1 MKVAAAVIAA
11 LVLGVFPPQQVFRS
25 NIDMVAVYPLVTGP
39 EGRFVTDLRQQ
50 DFEVFDNGQ
59 PADVTI
65 FSRDRQP
72 ITALLL
78 LDMSASMEDRWM
90 RVRDAAVRFV
100 DALEPADRLRIGTFG
115 SEIALSPHLTGDK
128 AILSRVLRE
137 ELWPGGSTPLWSAM
151 SAGMQSIPPESGGAL
166 GGPPISPGGGVQGA
180 PPISQ
185 SRRRPIVLVTDGID
199 TSSAVQAPVA
209 ARAIREQFMIYGI
222 GLEGKG
228 LSTRLVDLI
237 GQTGGGHFDL
247 KRSDDLGAAF
257 LRLAD
262 ELHNQYLIGFTPLAL
277 DGQPHSL
284 EVRVK
289 REGFRVRAPT
299 QFVAPVRK

>member
-1 MKVAAAVIAA
+1 MKPGAVLLAA
-11 LVLGVFPPQQVFRS
+11 LVLAVPPSQQFRA

-39 EGRFVTDLRQQ
+39 EGRFSTDLRQQ
-50 DFEVFDNGQ
+50 DFEVFDNGK
-59 PADVTI
+59 PADITI

-72 ITALLL
+72 ITAMLL

-90 RVRDAAVRFV
+90 RVRDAAARFV
-100 DALEPADRLRIGTFG
+100 DALEPADRVRIGTFG

-128 AILSRVLRE
+128 AILNRILRE
-137 ELWPGGSTPLWSAM
+137 ELWPGGSTPLWNAM
-151 SAGMQSIPPESGGAL
+151 SAGMQSIASASPAASAAS
-166 GGPPISPGGGVQGA
+166 PIDP
-180 PPISQ
+180 
-185 SRRRPIVLVTDGID
+185 RRPIVLVTDGID

-209 ARAIREQFMIYGI
+209 ARAVKDQFMIYGI

-237 GQTGGGHFDL
+237 AQTGGGHFDL

-262 ELHNQYLIGFTPLAL
+262 ELHHQYLIGFTPLTF
-277 DGQPHSL
+277 DGQIHSL

-289 REGFRVRAPT
+289 RDGFKVRAPT

>member
-1 MKVAAAVIAA
+1 MKVAAALLAP
-11 LVLGVFPPQQVFRS
+11 LVLAVSLPSQVFRS

-39 EGRFVTDLRQQ
+39 EGRFATDLRQQ
-50 DFEVFDNGQ
+50 DFEVFDNGK

-128 AILSRVLRE
+128 KILSRVLRE
-137 ELWPGGSTPLWSAM
+137 ELWPGGSTPLWNAM
-151 SAGMQSIPPESGGAL
+151 NAGMQSNAL
-166 GGPPISPGGGVQGA
+166 ETG
-180 PPISQ
+180 
-185 SRRRPIVLVTDGID
+185 RRPIVLVTDGID

-262 ELHNQYLIGFTPLAL
+262 ELHHQYLIGFTPVAL
-277 DGQPHSL
+277 DGQTHSL
-284 EVRVK
+284 EVRIK

>member
-1 MKVAAAVIAA
+1 MKTTAALLAA
-11 LVLGVFPPQQVFRS
+11 LVLAVFMPRQAFRS

-39 EGRFVTDLRQQ
+39 EGRFATDLRQQ
-50 DFEVFDNGQ
+50 DFEVFDNGK

-137 ELWPGGSTPLWSAM
+137 ELWPGGSTPLWNAM
-151 SAGMQSIPPESGGAL
+151 SAGMQSIAPET
-166 GGPPISPGGGVQGA
+166 QT
-180 PPISQ
+180 
-185 SRRRPIVLVTDGID
+185 RRPIVLVTDGID

-209 ARAIREQFMIYGI
+209 ARAVKDQFMIYGV

-237 GQTGGGHFDL
+237 SQTGGGHFDL

-262 ELHNQYLIGFTPLAL
+262 ELHHQYLIGFTPVAL
-277 DGQPHSL
+277 DGQAHSL

-289 REGFRVRAPT
+289 RDGFRVRAPT

>member
-1 MKVAAAVIAA
+1 MKVAAALLAA
-11 LVLGVFPPQQVFRS
+11 LVLAISLPDQVFRS

-39 EGRFVTDLRQQ
+39 EGRFATDLRQQ
-50 DFEVFDNGQ
+50 DFEVFDNGK

-115 SEIALSPHLTGDK
+115 SEIALSPLLTGDK
-128 AILSRVLRE
+128 AILNRVLRE
-137 ELWPGGSTPLWSAM
+137 ELWPGGSTPLWNAM
-151 SAGMQSIPPESGGAL
+151 NSGMQAN
-166 GGPPISPGGGVQGA
+166 A
-180 PPISQ
+180 PATG
-185 SRRRPIVLVTDGID
+185 RRPIVLVTDGID

-209 ARAIREQFMIYGI
+209 GRAIREQFMIYGI

-262 ELHNQYLIGFTPLAL
+262 ELHHQYLIGFTPLAL
-277 DGQPHSL
+277 DGQTHSL
-284 EVRVK
+284 EVRIN

>member
-1 MKVAAAVIAA
+1 MKAGALLLAA
-11 LVLGVFPPQQVFRS
+11 LVLAVSSPRQFRS
-25 NIDMVAVYPLVTGP
+25 NVDMVAVYPLVTGP
-39 EGRFVTDLRQQ
+39 EGRYITDLRRQ
-50 DFEVFDNGQ
+50 DFEVFDNGK
-59 PADVTI
+59 PADITI

-90 RVRDAAVRFV
+90 RVRDAAARFV
-100 DALEPADRLRIGTFG
+100 DALEPGDRVRIGTFG

-128 AILSRVLRE
+128 AILNRILRE
-137 ELWPGGSTPLWSAM
+137 ELWPGGSTPLWNAM
-151 SAGMQSIPPESGGAL
+151 SVGMQSIAQESDAAST
-166 GGPPISPGGGVQGA
+166 PPIDP
-180 PPISQ
+180 
-185 SRRRPIVLVTDGID
+185 RRPIVIVTDGID
-199 TSSAVQAPVA
+199 TSSAIQAPVA
-209 ARAIREQFMIYGI
+209 TRAVKERFMIYGV

-237 GQTGGGHFDL
+237 AQTGGGHFDL

-262 ELHNQYLIGFTPLAL
+262 ELHHQYLIGFTPLAL
-277 DGQPHSL
+277 DGQTHSL

-289 REGFRVRAPT
+289 RDGFKVRAPT

>member
-1 MKVAAAVIAA
+1 MKLAATVVAG
-11 LVLGVFPPQQVFRS
+11 LVVAISVPQQVFRS

-50 DFEVFDNGQ
+50 DFEVFDNGK

-115 SEIALSPHLTGDK
+115 SEIALSPHLTGEK
-128 AILSRVLRE
+128 AILNRVLRE

-151 SAGMQSIPPESGGAL
+151 SVGMQSNATESG
-166 GGPPISPGGGVQGA
+166 
-180 PPISQ
+180 
-185 SRRRPIVLVTDGID
+185 RRPIVLVTDGID

-262 ELHNQYLIGFTPLAL
+262 ELHHQYLIGFTPVAL
-277 DGQPHSL
+277 DGQTHSL
-284 EVRVK
+284 EVRVT

>member
-1 MKVAAAVIAA
+1 MKTGAVLLAAV
-11 LVLGVFPPQQVFRS
+11 LLGMSPARQFRS

-39 EGRFVTDLRQQ
+39 EGRYVTDLRQQ
-50 DFEVFDNGQ
+50 DFEVFDNGKL
-59 PADVTI
+59 ADVTI

-90 RVRDAAVRFV
+90 RVRDAAARFV
-100 DALEPADRLRIGTFG
+100 DALEPADRVRIGTFG

-128 AILSRVLRE
+128 SILKRILRE
-137 ELWPGGSTPLWSAM
+137 ELWPGGSTPLWNAM
-151 SAGMQSIPPESGGAL
+151 SAGMQSIAQA
-166 GGPPISPGGGVQGA
+166 GPINLAASA
-180 PPISQ
+180 PSTIDP
-185 SRRRPIVLVTDGID
+185 RRPIVVVTDGID
-199 TSSAVQAPVA
+199 TSSGAQAPVA
-209 ARAIREQFMIYGI
+209 ARAIREQFMIYGV

-237 GQTGGGHFDL
+237 AQTGGGHFDL
-247 KRSDDLGAAF
+247 KRTDDLGDAF

-262 ELHNQYLIGFTPLAL
+262 ELHHQYLIGFTPLAF
-277 DGQPHSL
+277 DGQTHSL

-289 REGFRVRAPT
+289 RDGLKVRAPT

>member
-11 LVLGVFPPQQVFRS
+11 LVLAVFPRQQVFRS
-25 NIDMVAVYPLVTGP
+25 NIDMVAVYPLVKGP

-166 GGPPISPGGGVQGA
+166 GA
-180 PPISQ
+180 PPMNQ
-185 SRRRPIVLVTDGID
+185 GRRPIVLVTDGID

-262 ELHNQYLIGFTPLAL
+262 ELHHQYLIGFTPLAF
-277 DGQPHSL
+277 DGQTHSL

>member
-1 MKVAAAVIAA
+1 MKAGALLVAA
-11 LVLGVFPPQQVFRS
+11 LVLAVSPPPQVFRS
-25 NIDMVAVYPLVTGP
+25 NVDMVAVYPLVTGP
-39 EGRFVTDLRQQ
+39 EGRYMTGLLRH
-50 DFEVFDNGQ
+50 DFEVLDNGK
-59 PADVTI
+59 PADITI

-90 RVRDAAVRFV
+90 RVRDAAGRFV
-100 DALEPADRLRIGTFG
+100 DALEQGDRVRIGTFG

-128 AILSRVLRE
+128 SILNRILRE
-137 ELWPGGSTPLWSAM
+137 ELWPGGSTPLWNAM
-151 SAGMQSIPPESGGAL
+151 NAGMQSLAETPADKPAARAIDS
-166 GGPPISPGGGVQGA
+166 
-180 PPISQ
+180 
-185 SRRRPIVLVTDGID
+185 RRPIVIVTDGID

-209 ARAIREQFMIYGI
+209 ARAVKEQFMIYGI

-237 GQTGGGHFDL
+237 AQTGGGHFDL

-257 LRLAD
+257 MRLAE
-262 ELHNQYLIGFTPLAL
+262 ELHHQYLIGFTPLAL
-277 DGQPHSL
+277 DGQTHSL

-289 REGFRVRAPT
+289 REGFKVRAPT

>member
-1 MKVAAAVIAA
+1 MKTGALILVA
-11 LVLGVFPPQQVFRS
+11 LVLAVSPAPQFRS
-25 NIDMVAVYPLVTGP
+25 NIDMVAVYPLVTSP
-39 EGRFVTDLRQQ
+39 EGRYSTDLRQQ
-50 DFEVFDNGQ
+50 DFEVLDNGK
-59 PADVTI
+59 PVDITV

-90 RVRDAAVRFV
+90 RVRDAATRFV
-100 DALEPADRLRIGTFG
+100 DALDPADRVRIGTFG

-128 AILSRVLRE
+128 AILNRILRE
-137 ELWPGGSTPLWSAM
+137 ELWPGGSTPLWNAM
-151 SAGMQSIPPESGGAL
+151 SAGMQSLTQLSGAGT
-166 GGPPISPGGGVQGA
+166 S
-180 PPISQ
+180 
-185 SRRRPIVLVTDGID
+185 SRMDSRRPIVIVTDGID
-199 TSSAVQAPVA
+199 TSSAIQAPVA
-209 ARAIREQFMIYGI
+209 TRAIKEQFMIYGV

-237 GQTGGGHFDL
+237 AQTGGGHFDL

-257 LRLAD
+257 LRLAE
-262 ELHNQYLIGFTPLAL
+262 ELHHQYLIGFTPLAL
-277 DGQPHSL
+277 DGQTHSL

>member
-1 MKVAAAVIAA
+1 VLVVA
-11 LVLGVFPPQQVFRS
+11 PPRQVFRS
-25 NIDMVAVYPLVTGP
+25 NVDMVAVYPLVTGP
-39 EGRFVTDLRQQ
+39 EGRYITDLRQQ
-50 DFEVFDNGQ
+50 DFEVLDNGK
-59 PADVTI
+59 PAGITI
-65 FSRDRQP
+65 FSSARQP

-128 AILSRVLRE
+128 TVLGRVLRE
-137 ELWPGGSTPLWSAM
+137 ELWPGGSTPLWNAM
-151 SAGMQSIPPESGGAL
+151 SAGMESIAMEAG
-166 GGPPISPGGGVQGA
+166 
-180 PPISQ
+180 
-185 SRRRPIVLVTDGID
+185 RRPIVVVTDGID
-199 TSSAVQAPVA
+199 TSSAVQTPVA
-209 ARAIREQFMIYGI
+209 SRAVRDQFMIYGI

-228 LSTRLVDLI
+228 LSKRLTDLI

-262 ELHNQYLIGFTPLAL
+262 ELHHQYLIGFTPAAL
-277 DGQPHSL
+277 DGQMHSL
-284 EVRVK
+284 EIRVR

>member
-1 MKVAAAVIAA
+1 MKAAAAVIAA
-11 LVLGVFPPQQVFRS
+11 LVLAISQPQQVFRA
-25 NIDMVAVYPLVTGP
+25 NIDMVAAYPLVTGP

-151 SAGMQSIPPESGGAL
+151 SAGMQSIPPESGTL
-166 GGPPISPGGGVQGA
+166 GPSSMNQG
-180 PPISQ
+180 
-185 SRRRPIVLVTDGID
+185 RRPIVLVTDGID
-199 TSSAVQAPVA
+199 TSSAAQAPVA

-262 ELHNQYLIGFTPLAL
+262 ELHHQYLIGFTPLAF
-277 DGQPHSL
+277 DGQTHSL

>member
-11 LVLGVFPPQQVFRS
+11 LFLAVFPAQQVFRS
-25 NIDMVAVYPLVTGP
+25 TIDMVAVYPLVTGP

-59 PADVTI
+59 PADVSI

-151 SAGMQSIPPESGGAL
+151 SAGMQSIPPESGGA
-166 GGPPISPGGGVQGA
+166 PGAQAMNQG
-180 PPISQ
+180 
-185 SRRRPIVLVTDGID
+185 RRPIVLVTDGID
-199 TSSAVQAPVA
+199 TSSAAQAPVA

-262 ELHNQYLIGFTPLAL
+262 ELHHQYLIGFTPLAF
-277 DGQPHSL
+277 DGQTHSL

>member
-1 MKVAAAVIAA
+1 MKAGALLIAA
-11 LVLGVFPPQQVFRS
+11 LVVAVSPFRQAFRS

-39 EGRFVTDLRQQ
+39 EGRYMTDLRQQ
-50 DFEVFDNGQ
+50 DFEVFDNGK
-59 PADVTI
+59 PADITI

-90 RVRDAAVRFV
+90 RVRDAASRFV
-100 DALEPADRLRIGTFG
+100 DALEPSDRVRIGTFG

-128 AILSRVLRE
+128 SILNRILRE
-137 ELWPGGSTPLWSAM
+137 ELWPGGSTPLWNAM
-151 SAGMQSIPPESGGAL
+151 NAGMQSIAQAQADKPAIDP
-166 GGPPISPGGGVQGA
+166 
-180 PPISQ
+180 
-185 SRRRPIVLVTDGID
+185 RRPIVVVTDGID

-209 ARAIREQFMIYGI
+209 TRAIKEQFMIYGV
-222 GLEGKG
+222 GLEGKE
-228 LSTRLVDLI
+228 LSPRLVDLI
-237 GQTGGGHFDL
+237 VQTGGGHFDL

-262 ELHNQYLIGFTPLAL
+262 ELHHQYLIGFTPLAF
-277 DGQPHSL
+277 DGQTHSL

-289 REGFRVRAPT
+289 RDGFTVRAPT

>member
-11 LVLGVFPPQQVFRS
+11 LVLAISQPQQVFRA

-151 SAGMQSIPPESGGAL
+151 SAGMQSIPPESGKL
-166 GGPPISPGGGVQGA
+166 GFSPMTQG
-180 PPISQ
+180 
-185 SRRRPIVLVTDGID
+185 RRPIVLVTDGID
-199 TSSAVQAPVA
+199 TSSAAQAPVA

-262 ELHNQYLIGFTPLAL
+262 ELHHQYLIGFTPLAF
-277 DGQPHSL
+277 DGQTHSL

>member
-1 MKVAAAVIAA
+1 M
-11 LVLGVFPPQQVFRS
+11 
-25 NIDMVAVYPLVTGP
+25 N
-39 EGRFVTDLRQQ
+39 
-50 DFEVFDNGQ
+50 
-59 PADVTI
+59 
-65 FSRDRQP
+65 
-72 ITALLL
+72 
-78 LDMSASMEDRWM
+78 
-90 RVRDAAVRFV
+90 
-100 DALEPADRLRIGTFG
+100 
-115 SEIALSPHLTGDK
+115 
-128 AILSRVLRE
+128 
-137 ELWPGGSTPLWSAM
+137 
-151 SAGMQSIPPESGGAL
+151 
-166 GGPPISPGGGVQGA
+166 QG
-180 PPISQ
+180 
-185 SRRRPIVLVTDGID
+185 RRPIVLVTDGID
-199 TSSAVQAPVA
+199 TSSAAQAPVA

-262 ELHNQYLIGFTPLAL
+262 ELHHQYLIGFTPLAF
-277 DGQPHSL
+277 DGQTHSL

>member
-1 MKVAAAVIAA
+1 MKTAAALLAA
-11 LVLGVFPPQQVFRS
+11 LVLAVSLPDQAFRS

-50 DFEVFDNGQ
+50 DFEAFDNGK
-59 PADVTI
+59 PAEITI
-65 FSRDRQP
+65 FSSGRQP

-115 SEIALSPHLTGDK
+115 SEIALSPHLSGDK
-128 AILSRVLRE
+128 AVLTRVLRE
-137 ELWPGGSTPLWSAM
+137 ELWPGGSTPLWNAM
-151 SAGMQSIPPESGGAL
+151 SAGMQSIAL
-166 GGPPISPGGGVQGA
+166 EARSAPGTTPMNQT
-180 PPISQ
+180 
-185 SRRRPIVLVTDGID
+185 RRPIVLVTDGID
-199 TSSAVQAPVA
+199 TSSGTHGAVAD
-209 ARAIREQFMIYGI
+209 RALREQFMIYGI

-237 GQTGGGHFDL
+237 RQTGGGHFDL

-262 ELHNQYLIGFTPLAL
+262 ELHHQYLIGFTPASL
-277 DGQPHSL
+277 DGQTHSL
-284 EVRVK
+284 EIRVR

>member
-1 MKVAAAVIAA
+1 MKVAAALLAA
-11 LVLGVFPPQQVFRS
+11 LVLAVSLPKQAFRS

-39 EGRFVTDLRQQ
+39 DGRFVTDLRQQ
-50 DFEVFDNGQ
+50 DFEAFDNGKQ
-59 PADVTI
+59 VEITI

-72 ITALLL
+72 ITAVLL
-78 LDMSASMEDRWM
+78 LDMSASMEDRWV
-90 RVRDAAVRFV
+90 RVRDAALRFV

-115 SEIALSPHLTGDK
+115 SEIALSPHLAGDK

-137 ELWPGGSTPLWSAM
+137 ELWPGGSTPLWNAM
-151 SAGMQSIPPESGGAL
+151 SAGMQANAL
-166 GGPPISPGGGVQGA
+166 ETG
-180 PPISQ
+180 
-185 SRRRPIVLVTDGID
+185 RRPIVLVTDGID
-199 TSSAVQAPVA
+199 TSSAVQAPVT
-209 ARAIREQFMIYGI
+209 ARAIKDQFMIYGI

-247 KRSDDLGAAF
+247 KRNDDLGAAF

-262 ELHNQYLIGFTPLAL
+262 ELHHQYLIGFTPAAL
-277 DGQPHSL
+277 DGQTHSL
-284 EVRVK
+284 EIRVR

>member
-1 MKVAAAVIAA
+1 MKAGALLVAA
-11 LVLGVFPPQQVFRS
+11 LVLAVYSPRQAFRA

-39 EGRFVTDLRQQ
+39 EGRFITDLRQQ
-50 DFEVFDNGQ
+50 DFEVFDNGK
-59 PADVTI
+59 PADITI

-90 RVRDAAVRFV
+90 RVRDAATRFV
-100 DALEPADRLRIGTFG
+100 DALEPADRVRIGTFG

-128 AILSRVLRE
+128 SILNRILRE

-151 SAGMQSIPPESGGAL
+151 NAGMQSIAQAQADRSAS
-166 GGPPISPGGGVQGA
+166 PIDP
-180 PPISQ
+180 
-185 SRRRPIVLVTDGID
+185 RRPIVIVTDGID

-209 ARAIREQFMIYGI
+209 ARAVKEQFMIYGV

-237 GQTGGGHFDL
+237 VQTGGGHFDL

-257 LRLAD
+257 LRLAE
-262 ELHNQYLIGFTPLAL
+262 ELHHQYLIGFTPLAF
-277 DGQPHSL
+277 DGQTHAL

>member
-1 MKVAAAVIAA
+1 M
-11 LVLGVFPPQQVFRS
+11 
-25 NIDMVAVYPLVTGP
+25 T
-39 EGRFVTDLRQQ
+39 
-50 DFEVFDNGQ
+50 
-59 PADVTI
+59 
-65 FSRDRQP
+65 
-72 ITALLL
+72 
-78 LDMSASMEDRWM
+78 
-90 RVRDAAVRFV
+90 
-100 DALEPADRLRIGTFG
+100 
-115 SEIALSPHLTGDK
+115 
-128 AILSRVLRE
+128 
-137 ELWPGGSTPLWSAM
+137 
-151 SAGMQSIPPESGGAL
+151 
-166 GGPPISPGGGVQGA
+166 QG
-180 PPISQ
+180 
-185 SRRRPIVLVTDGID
+185 RRPIVLVTDGID
-199 TSSAVQAPVA
+199 TSSAAQAPVA

>member
-1 MKVAAAVIAA
+1 
-11 LVLGVFPPQQVFRS
+11 
-25 NIDMVAVYPLVTGP
+25 
-39 EGRFVTDLRQQ
+39 
-50 DFEVFDNGQ
+50 
-59 PADVTI
+59 
-65 FSRDRQP
+65 
-72 ITALLL
+72 
-78 LDMSASMEDRWM
+78 MEDRWM

-115 SEIALSPHLTGDK
+115 SEIALSPLLTGDK
-128 AILSRVLRE
+128 AILNRVLRE
-137 ELWPGGSTPLWSAM
+137 ELWPGGSTPLWNAM
-151 SAGMQSIPPESGGAL
+151 NSGMQSI
-166 GGPPISPGGGVQGA
+166 A
-180 PPISQ
+180 PATG
-185 SRRRPIVLVTDGID
+185 RRPIVLVTDGID

-209 ARAIREQFMIYGI
+209 GRAIREQFMIYGV

-262 ELHNQYLIGFTPLAL
+262 ELHHQYLIGFTPLAL
-277 DGQPHSL
+277 DGQTHSL
-284 EVRVK
+284 EVRIN